1 MVTGISEVLKGISLE
16 SGVLAGFDPQGQP
29 LVIVAGP
36 KSESAAPAKT
46 VIPLSDEH
54 LGSALVLWNREGE
67 LIILGRLLGEREVRR
82 PPSGPTTFSV
92 EADGRK
98 ISVDAAQQLVLRS
111 GKASITLTAAGEVI
125 IRGEYVLT
133 RSTGV
138 NQIKG
143 ASIQIN

>member
-1 MVTGISEVLKGISLE
+1 MALE

-36 KSESAAPAKT
+36 GGESAARAKT
-46 VIPLSDEH
+46 VIPLSAEH
-54 LGSALVLWNREGE
+54 VGSELVLWNREGD
-67 LIILGRLLGEREVRR
+67 LVILGRLLSEQEVRL
-82 PPSGPTTFSV
+82 PSSGPGTFSV

-98 ISVDAAQQLVLRS
+98 ISIDAAQQLVLRS
-111 GKASITLTAAGEVI
+111 GKASITLTAAGKVI
-125 IRGEYVLT
+125 IRGDYVLT

-143 ASIQIN
+143 ASVQIN